1 MQNLIL
7 TPVSVEELVNLI
19 ASEVETR
26 IHKTE
31 VREPL
36 PERMTLQEACDLTD
50 QSKGQIYKMTM
61 LGTIP
66 CSHFGK
72 RLIFSRKALT
82 EWMDE
87 RTISS
92 HSDRDEMSDRLSE
105 TAKKRLA
112 K

>member
-26 IHKTE
+26 IHKSE
-31 VREPL
+31 IKEPL
-36 PERMTLQEACDLTD
+36 SERMTLQEACKLTG

-82 EWMDE
+82 EWMEE
-87 RTISS
+87 RTISAPS
-92 HSDRDEMSDRLSE
+92 AGDIMSERLSA
-105 TAKKRLA
+105 TAKKHL
-112 K
+112 KK

>member
-1 MQNLIL
+1 MTNPFEVIEARLSNIENLLLDIKHP
-7 TPVSVEELVNLI
+7 TKAP
-19 ASEVETR
+19 
-26 IHKTE
+26 
-31 VREPL
+31 EPL
-36 PERMTLQEACDLTD
+36 PDRITLQDACELTG

-82 EWMDE
+82 EWME
-87 RTISS
+87 EKTISAP
-92 HSDRDEMSDRLSE
+92 SDGKVMSDRLSA
-105 TAKKRLA
+105 TAKKRLN